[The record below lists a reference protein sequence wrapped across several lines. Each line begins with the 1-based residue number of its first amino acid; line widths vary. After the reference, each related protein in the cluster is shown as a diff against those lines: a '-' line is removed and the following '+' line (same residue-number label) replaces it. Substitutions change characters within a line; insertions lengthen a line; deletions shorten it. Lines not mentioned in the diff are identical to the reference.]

1 MIKQI
6 RTRNPYSKLPF
17 GVYILLLVMI
27 AIFFISSQGRVS
39 PSHLLNVIRQTSP
52 LGIAAI
58 GQTLVLLMGGIDLS
72 IGTVIT
78 LVNILSTDLMN
89 GNSNNILYAVL
100 VTMSICVFIG
110 FINGFIIARFKMPAF
125 LITMATSTIIQ
136 GGYYVYTKG
145 IPRGSIPDTF
155 RFISEGWIGPIPIA
169 AIIWL
174 AIWAL
179 FSLVLH
185 KTPYGKRFYVTGA
198 NQRTAYLSGISS
210 EAITVSAYILC
221 SLLAG
226 IAGLILAAFVGVPST
241 SVGDTYTLNSIA
253 ASVIGGTSF
262 AGGIGTLE
270 GTFPGVLIM
279 VLLQSTLTILNFPEA
294 GKSISQG
301 LIIAIMVAFNMR
313 NRKTKVKRV

>member
-1 MIKQI
+1 MMKQI
-6 RTRNPYSKLPF
+6 KSRNAYSKIPV
-17 GVYILLLVMI
+17 GVYVLLLAMI

-39 PSHLLNVIRQTSP
+39 PSHLLNVLRQTAP

-72 IGTVIT
+72 VGTVIT
-78 LVNILSTDLMN
+78 MVNVLSTDLMN
-89 GNSNNILYAVL
+89 GNPNNILFGVM
-100 VTMSICVFIG
+100 VTMSICALIG
-110 FINGFIIARFKMPAF
+110 LMNGFIIARFKMPAF
-125 LITMATSTIIQ
+125 IITMATSTIIQ

-145 IPRGSIPDTF
+145 IPRGSIPQAF
-155 RFISEGWIGPIPIA
+155 RVISEGWLGPIPIA

-174 AIWAL
+174 LVWAA
-179 FSLVLH
+179 FSFILH
-185 KTPYGKRFYVTGA
+185 KTPYGKRFYITGG

-210 EAITVSAYILC
+210 ESIAISAYVLC
-221 SLLAG
+221 SILAG

-253 ASVIGGTSF
+253 SSVIGGTSF

-301 LIIAIMVAFNMR
+301 LVIAVMVGINLR
-313 NRKTKVKRV
+313 QRRVKVRRK